1 MDLTALQDAVA
12 RAGTVVASGSR
23 THEHVGDP
31 VVADA
36 VTVRAPA
43 GVVRYEPADMT
54 ITVGAGTSF
63 AELREVL
70 ADAGQE
76 CPLDPR
82 DERATVGGVLA
93 CGLSGVRR
101 LRHGP
106 VRDHVL
112 EVRVVLGDGRV
123 VKGGGPTVKNVTGYD
138 LPRLYVGSLGT
149 LGVIA
154 QLTLRCR
161 PLPAVSRWFR
171 APGPPPA
178 ATRPSAVLWDGERV
192 EVCFEGS
199 PADVEEQARG
209 MYECEPPRLP
219 AGAHRGRV
227 SIAPTAIRG
236 LGAAL
241 GCVPGLH
248 WCAELGVGTVH
259 VASDD
264 VASLLAARDAAHA
277 HGGWLLRE
285 HGAEGVPAFGRP
297 LPNLDLVR
305 RVKDAFDPDHK
316 FAPGRLPLGPAAAA
330 RGAVP

>member
-1 MDLTALQDAVA
+1 MDLTDLQDAVA
-12 RAGTVVASGSR
+12 RADTVVAFGSR
-23 THEHVGDP
+23 TQAQVGDP
-31 VVADA
+31 VVAGA
-36 VTVRAPA
+36 VEVGAPS
-43 GVVRYEPADMT
+43 GIVRYEPADMT

-82 DERATVGGVLA
+82 DVRATVGGVVA

-112 EVRVVLGDGRV
+112 QVRVVLGDGRLV
-123 VKGGGPTVKNVTGYD
+123 TGGGPTVKNVTGYD

-171 APGPPPA
+171 TPEPPPA
-178 ATRPSAVLWDGERV
+178 GTRPSAVLWNGEQV
-192 EVCFEGS
+192 AVCFEGA
-199 PADVEEQARG
+199 PTDVEEQGRG
-209 MYECEPPRLP
+209 MHECEPPRLP
-219 AGAHRGRV
+219 DGAHRGRV
-227 SIAPTAIRG
+227 SIAPGAIRE
-236 LGAAL
+236 LGTAL
-241 GCVPGLH
+241 GRVPGLR

-259 VASDD
+259 VATDD

-285 HGAEGVPAFGRP
+285 QGADGVPGFGRT
-297 LPNLDLVR
+297 LPNLDLSR

-316 FAPGRLPLGPAAAA
+316 FAPGRLPFRPVAPAGGSV
-330 RGAVP
+330 R